1 MNSKKKKKKKE
12 DLRDKNL
19 AFRGGRENG
28 VLAPPLSPP
37 RADVPV
43 SKPPGPIT
51 PSTGKPKPHVTKKST
66 SKGKGGFNSFLA
78 DTSGMGPVSP
88 QGTVPPRKRR
98 GRGRRMSTG
107 FGGGGGG
114 GNTSGGHGSGSSSG
128 K

>member
-1 MNSKKKKKKKE
+1 MAKKKKKKE

-19 AFRGGRENG
+19 AYRSKRGHE
-28 VLAPPLSPP
+28 LAPPLSPP
-37 RADVPV
+37 RANVPQG
-43 SKPPGPIT
+43 KPPGPIN
-51 PSTGKPKPHVTKKST
+51 PSTGKPINNTTKKS
-66 SKGKGGFNSFLA
+66 SNKGKGGYNSFLA

-98 GRGRRMSTG
+98 GRGRRMGLG

-114 GNTSGGHGSGSSSG
+114 GTPGAGQGSG

>member
-1 MNSKKKKKKKE
+1 MAKKKKKKKE

-19 AFRGGRENG
+19 AYRGGREEG
-28 VLAPPLSPP
+28 ILGPPLMRPP
-37 RADVPV
+37 IVPEV
-43 SKPPGPIT
+43 KPPGPINPT
-51 PSTGKPKPHVTKKST
+51 TGKPRPPVTKKS
-66 SKGKGGFNSFLA
+66 SNKGKGGYNSFLA

-98 GRGRRMSTG
+98 GRGRRMGLG

-114 GNTSGGHGSGSSSG
+114 GGGTPGAGQGSG